1 MKNELKKGDRN
12 FISKEMLMLV
22 NYICIDK
29 KLISFGENVV
39 MDQKCIFDGAGKVEI
54 GNNVV
59 LGYPLAPHF
68 HGFYELIQARSKY
81 SKITIGNETIF
92 SNDIT
97 IIANEEIWIGTK
109 CLIGDRV
116 TMIDHDAHEI
126 NPLTRRNSAGSS
138 KPIIIGNNVWIGS
151 LVTILKGVSIGN
163 NSIVAANSVV
173 TKDVP
178 DNVIVA
184 GNPAK
189 VIRMIIPN

>member
-1 MKNELKKGDRN
+1 
-12 FISKEMLMLV
+12 MLILV
-22 NYICIDK
+22 NYICVDQN
-29 KLISFGENVV
+29 LIRIGANVV
-39 MDQKCIFDGAGKVEI
+39 IDQKCIFDGAGKVEI
-54 GNNVV
+54 GDNVV

-68 HGFYELIQARSKY
+68 HGFYELIQARSKN
-81 SKITIGNETIF
+81 SKISIGNETIF

-97 IIANEEIWIGTK
+97 IIANEEVRIGIK

-126 NPLTRRNSAGSS
+126 NPLTRRNSAGCS
-138 KPIIIGNNVWIGS
+138 KPIIIGDNVWIGS

-178 DNVIVA
+178 DNFIVA

-189 VIRMIIPN
+189 IVRRITTA